1 MNENYPDM
9 NPDTMTEGTAA
20 PDTAGTEPP
29 CPKKDGATGKTVA
42 ALILGI
48 TSVMLSVTVV
58 LGVFGLICGIV
69 GLILAVRE
77 RKEHPTGMAT
87 ASLILSVIGL
97 AIGVLSTAAC
107 VGCIGLFGL
116 LGMDYYDPGSYYYND
131 FFDTIRYF

>member
-20 PDTAGTEPP
+20 PEPP

-48 TSVMLSVTVV
+48 ISVMLSVTVV